1 STRNAL
7 LGNPQPWVQIP
18 PPPPREK
25 PRVPRGDPGLFRCL
39 PARRLPGLVRR
50 AVALGDQVPQV
61 RHRRDPP
68 QGRQRRLDHRVLRQT
83 RLLAEQ
89 RQLLGARQPRP
100 WEDYSEFVSAADF
113 LPLAMETYR
122 ATPRQAVPVAEKLFG
137 VWEWYHG
144 LTEMEQQE
152 LLSVLGV

>member
-1 STRNAL
+1 MSTLRLRIMISDPIPNHPANEGATSWKFLIVAESSLTALEGFFHKPHNQRNPKTYAEL
-7 LGNPQPWVQIP
+7 REWIQNLIAVQ
-18 PPPPREK
+18 
-25 PRVPRGDPGLFRCL
+25 
-39 PARRLPGLVRR
+39 
-50 AVALGDQVPQV
+50 VADTTDV
-61 RHRRDPP
+61 
-68 QGRQRRLDHRVLRQT
+68 
-83 RLLAEQ
+83 
-89 RQLLGARQPRP
+89 

>member
-1 STRNAL
+1 MSTLRL
-7 LGNPQPWVQIP
+7 RIMV
-18 PPPPREK
+18 
-25 PRVPRGDPGLFRCL
+25 GDPIPNH
-39 PARRLPGLVRR
+39 PANEGATSWKFLIVAESSLTALEGFYHKPKSKRNPKTYAELREWIQERTAI
-50 AVALGDQVPQV
+50 AVADTTDV
-61 RHRRDPP
+61 
-68 QGRQRRLDHRVLRQT
+68 
-83 RLLAEQ
+83 
-89 RQLLGARQPRP
+89 

-122 ATPRQAVPVAEKLFG
+122 ATPRQAMPVAEKLFG